1 MIIIFI
7 QAIFTSVIYLF
18 DTSKLNNYYFFL
30 NPNASKI
37 DHDYSIA
44 SNWGTMNSIVTEIT
58 QTELNIRFNP
68 YPLLTFVFRILD
80 ANFISVILFHLCLNI
95 FIAYLFVKVVKKIN
109 LPRALAYSSVALMSF
124 IQISYIIFGLGLN
137 TSILANSSFVR
148 LVDHFKFMT
157 GAADWYASSIGL
169 EPRNSIAILSS
180 VLLISFGSKVS
191 KFYFFFVIIVHPV
204 SYLILISYLFLGSVI
219 TLNFDRER
227 IKILISSVLFFLGV
241 TNLYYYDYS
250 LPLFF
255 EIILIVTAVLFFKTD
270 YSLNDQNSVSQLSP
284 SLLPVLFIPII
295 YVIYFDI
302 LNSTLFNE
310 IYQRTIFIS
319 RFIFYYG
326 ILHLIIRSIFYLRNR
341 YFRKNLQIHYK
352 LRPKI

>member
-7 QAIFTSVIYLF
+7 LAIFTSVIYLF
-18 DTSKLNNYYFFL
+18 DASKMSNYYYFL
-30 NPNASKI
+30 NPNESKT
-37 DHDYSIA
+37 DYTYSVA
-44 SNWGTMNSIVTEIT
+44 SNWGNMNSIVTEII
-58 QTELNIRFNP
+58 QTEVNIRFNP

-80 ANFISVILFHLCLNI
+80 AHFISVILFHLCLNI

-137 TSILANSSFVR
+137 TSVLANSSFVR
-148 LVDHFKFMT
+148 LIDHFKFMT

-169 EPRNSIAILSS
+169 EPRNSIAVLIS

-204 SYLILISYLFLGSVI
+204 SYLILISYLFLWSAI

-241 TNLYYYDYS
+241 TNLYFYDYS

-284 SLLPVLFIPII
+284 SLLPLLFIPII

-310 IYQRTIFIS
+310 IYQRSIFIS

-352 LRPKI
+352 PRPKI